1 MDSDGYIRVVG
12 RIKELIIR
20 GGANVYPREV
30 EELLHQH
37 PDVLVAAVTKLSQN
51 LQLSFD
57 THRFVVYR
65 MTSWANRSVRGS
77 S

>member
-1 MDSDGYIRVVG
+1 MPLIRSDIGIMDKEGYIKVVG

-37 PDVLVAAVTKLSQN
+37 PNVLVAAVRNKL
-51 LQLSFD
+51 
-57 THRFVVYR
+57 TR
-65 MTSWANRSVRGS
+65 
-77 S
+77 

>member
-1 MDSDGYIRVVG
+1 MDKDGYIKVVG

-37 PDVLVAAVTKLSQN
+37 PNVLVAAVSKTITIYVLVI
-51 LQLSFD
+51 LCFPGL
-57 THRFVVYR
+57 RCP
-65 MTSWANRSVRGS
+65 A
-77 S
+77 